1 VSRHGVKN
9 LVEEARGQSGFRVV
23 GSGFWKRSDPKP
35 QTQNLKPAFEP
46 LTLPPHPLPQSLSPA
61 GRASSPSRPGQDA
74 RATGG
79 SSGAQASSLCG
90 TGWKPVLP
98 GQESSENP
106 GTRSAGVPAC
116 GSPWPSPH
124 HPLSQISLTPGQA
137 ALVWGAP
144 VRPLAAAAA
153 AWGAARGARVL
164 VVDAANAFDP
174 YRLVREARSRGV
186 SRAAAPSRVRVARAF
201 TSHQL
206 VRLLKEEL
214 AGELAPLSLVLIL
227 GPVSLFYDEQIPLAE
242 RRRLFGHM
250 VDTLTAYK
258 SRAPLL
264 LLQPPLPRGAVNRH
278 FGRLM
283 TPLLDSLV
291 KMENHQENRI
301 GTPGGEVSMGAS
313 PSRFHDRGKR
323 RYPGPGRSQTGGLSR
338 GRIGI

>member
-1 VSRHGVKN
+1 MGRAGAAPGCGGRG
-9 LVEEARGQSGFRVV
+9 LGGGPGGPGAGGGRGQRL
-23 GSGFWKRSDPKP
+23 R
-35 QTQNLKPAFEP
+35 
-46 LTLPPHPLPQSLSPA
+46 PLPAGAGGPGPGHFPGRGPCPGCGWPGPSLPTNWCACSRKNSP
-61 GRASSPSRPGQDA
+61 GNWQ
-74 RATGG
+74 
-79 SSGAQASSLCG
+79 
-90 TGWKPVLP
+90 
-98 GQESSENP
+98 
-106 GTRSAGVPAC
+106 
-116 GSPWPSPH
+116 
-124 HPLSQISLTPGQA
+124 
-137 ALVWGAP
+137 
-144 VRPLAAAAA
+144 
-153 AWGAARGARVL
+153 
-164 VVDAANAFDP
+164 
-174 YRLVREARSRGV
+174 
-186 SRAAAPSRVRVARAF
+186 
-201 TSHQL
+201 
-206 VRLLKEEL
+206 
-214 AGELAPLSLVLIL
+214 PLSLVLIL

-258 SRAPLL
+258 ARAPLL